1 MITYTGISKTGSTN
15 EYHFKGLST
24 DTKPTKTDYPDM
36 ENGSSFFEMDTK
48 TTFYWDASGEDWI

>member
-15 EYHFKGLST
+15 EYQFKGLST
-24 DTKPTKTDYPDM
+24 DTKPTKEDFPDM

-48 TTFYWDASGEDWI
+48 TTSYWDAGSENWV